1 MQLFKKKVFGSGMT
15 LLIISNGEKDD
26 IIKIIKPL
34 EESGLLIRGVSETI
48 KNKAKEQKVDLLACY

>member
-48 KNKAKEQKVDLLACY
+48 KNKAKEQKVDLLACC

>member
-15 LLIISNGEKDD
+15 SLIISNGEKDD

-48 KNKAKEQKVDLLACY
+48 KNKAKEQKVDLLACC

>member
-48 KNKAKEQKVDLLACY
+48 KNKAKEQKVGLLACY

>member
-15 LLIISNGEKDD
+15 SLIISNGEKDD